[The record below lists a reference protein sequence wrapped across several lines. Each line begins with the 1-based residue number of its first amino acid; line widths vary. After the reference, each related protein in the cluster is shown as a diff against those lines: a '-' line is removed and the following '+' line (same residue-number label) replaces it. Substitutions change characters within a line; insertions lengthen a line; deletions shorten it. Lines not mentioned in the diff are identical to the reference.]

1 MEYKFLTEE
10 LQEKIRNIQNKYLV
24 KEQAI
29 IPSLHLIQETYRDI
43 PQEAVEELSNFLQIP
58 LADIEGIVSFYDMFR
73 FRKNFAKNHIRL
85 CRNLPCHLAGSR
97 KLLKMLEKLTGAK
110 AGESSADGLWYIE
123 LVECIGSCAIAPSF
137 LINYDLYDG
146 SKIKN
151 EEDLKKILKNYEQYG
166 EVKWI

>member
-1 MEYKFLTEE
+1 MEYRFLTKE
-10 LQEKIRNIQNKYLV
+10 LQKKIKSIQNRYLA

-43 PQEAVEELSNFLQIP
+43 PKEAVQELSRFLQVP
-58 LADIEGIVSFYDMFR
+58 LADIEEIVSFYDMFR
-73 FRKNFAKNHIRL
+73 FKKNAKNHIRL
-85 CRNLPCHLAGSR
+85 CRNLPCHLGGSR
-97 KLLKMLEKLTGAK
+97 KLLKILEKLTEAK
-110 AGESSADGLWYIE
+110 AQGHSQDGKWYIE

-151 EEDLKKILKNYEQYG
+151 EEDLKKILEKYD
-166 EVKWI
+166 

>member
-1 MEYKFLTEE
+1 MEYKFLTKE
-10 LQEKIRNIQNKYLV
+10 LQEKIKAIRNKYLV

-43 PQEAVEELSNFLQIP
+43 PQEAVEELSKFLEIP

-73 FRKNFAKNHIRL
+73 FRKNAKNHIRL
-85 CRNLPCHLAGSR
+85 CRNLPCHLGGSR
-97 KLLKMLEKLTGAK
+97 KLLKMLEKLTGAE
-110 AGESSADGLWYIE
+110 AGGHSPDGKWYIE

-146 SKIKN
+146 SKIKS
-151 EEDLKKILKNYEQYG
+151 EEDLKKILEKY
-166 EVKWI
+166 K

>member
-10 LQEKIRNIQNKYLV
+10 LQKKIKSMENKYLA

-43 PQEAVEELSNFLQIP
+43 PYEAIEELSYFLQVP

-73 FRKNFAKNHIRL
+73 FKKNAKNHIRL
-85 CRNLPCHLAGSR
+85 CRNLPCHLGGSR
-97 KLLKMLEKLTGAK
+97 KLLEMLEKLTGAK
-110 AGESSADGLWYIE
+110 AQGQSKDGKWYIE

-151 EEDLKKILKNYEQYG
+151 EEDLKKILEKYD
-166 EVKWI
+166 